1 MLRLNVIDR
10 NEDANF
16 DLILNPKGTALEIAD
31 FYREK
36 LSEATASQTE
46 TIYFENIPF
55 SDKNSENFQNIYIL
69 EKCIMDYLRDQE
81 YPKKVQIVCDEA
93 KTAELYKV
101 VYNFYYPGSKA
112 ERLDDENWD

>member
-1 MLRLNVIDR
+1 MLRLNVIELKD
-10 NEDANF
+10 NENIDF
-16 DLILNPKGTALEIAD
+16 IKNPEGTALELAD

-36 LSEATASQTE
+36 MAEATEAQADV
-46 TIYFENIPF
+46 INFENITF
-55 SDKNSENFQNIYIL
+55 VEKNSENFQNIYIL
-69 EKCIMDYLRDQE
+69 EKCIMDYLRNKE
-81 YPKKVQIVCDEA
+81 FPKKVQIVCDNA